1 MHRVTHSHHV
11 AFILFALRAEL
22 GYLDRDIGDT
32 GHIERSISR
41 LISLQAEPEDDCAL
55 LKRTFE
61 EFIKSIEDKI
71 EDGNKKATELVKRKE
86 EYLTARGN
94 LVEKRERVAG
104 RAREKEEKAISE
116 LSSNRINGC
125 EQIKKDAEQE
135 IMEMKKAISK
145 AGEDKREIQ
154 EGLLLEKCE
163 NLYKQNI
170 HSEAFRIK
178 NGDFT
183 QIKEKIRC
191 LWRGCP
197 PGQYQDYSERCGAWE
212 YKDWREST
220 TVPGLQEYRPFD
232 HQDICPRSDEEDE
245 PAIKQEEGES
255 DEDYE
260 QRKFVLELDKPP
272 AKKEKGRSD
281 EENCQCRPGLLRRM
295 QTILSTFQTVLSEI
309 ATDKQGDKYFCPLA
323 AK

>member
-1 MHRVTHSHHV
+1 MK
-11 AFILFALRAEL
+11 
-22 GYLDRDIGDT
+22 
-32 GHIERSISR
+32 
-41 LISLQAEPEDDCAL
+41 QAQLSSSPMQ
-55 LKRTFE
+55 
-61 EFIKSIEDKI
+61 
-71 EDGNKKATELVKRKE
+71 
-86 EYLTARGN
+86 
-94 LVEKRERVAG
+94 RVA
-104 RAREKEEKAISE
+104 AKPREKEKVAISE

-135 IMEMKKAISK
+135 IKEMKEAISK
-145 AGEDKREIQ
+145 AKEARREIE
-154 EGLLLEKCE
+154 EGLFENCE
-163 NLYKQNI
+163 ILYKQNI
-170 HSEAFRIK
+170 HSEAFHTK
-178 NGDFT
+178 YGDFT

-212 YKDWREST
+212 YKDWRES
-220 TVPGLQEYRPFD
+220 QEYWPFD

-260 QRKFVLELDKPP
+260 QRKFELELDKPP

-309 ATDKQGDKYFCPLA
+309 ATVKQGDKYFCPLA